1 MIEPST
7 GPGATGSQ
15 GVDSSRRWFVNRH
28 GMHMLEIPAGKF
40 TMGHEQE
47 LGPDRPHEVTLTRPF
62 FMCDREVWNDL
73 FRQFIDD
80 PNYPASEK
88 PQGDD
93 ARMSPPT
100 GKRTAAAAQI
110 DRLTAQLAA
119 APDDPAL
126 LRARGMAAVNLCR
139 DEQAVQDLTKYL
151 EKKPADLLARRFV
164 AVAHARLG
172 QRDAATQ
179 AVAEIAKIANSSETA
194 YSRAVVGSITGSG
207 DDAVAALEQVVKAD
221 AGKAYRLYNDA
232 CAYALV
238 AEHLEQREEGA
249 RGEGA
254 EQEGALQDPNR
265 AERIKRCK
273 GRAIELLVL
282 ACDAGYSDYLHV
294 RTDSDL
300 ESLWPL
306 EGFQRVLARQG
317 RIATGRVNWFDA
329 VLFCNWL
336 SQKEGRQPCYKR
348 TGEKQKLKDS
358 QNKDVEWDVW
368 NCDFDVNG
376 YRLPTEAEWEYSAR
390 AETRSSFCF
399 GDDESLLPKY
409 GYFVANSKSRAWP
422 GAMLLP
428 NAWGLFDIHGNLIE
442 LCWDWQGELK
452 GDQNPIGPTA
462 GSFRVTR
469 GGGCRTYPTECHS
482 SFRGR
487 VCIPSYRGGD
497 DHGFRVVCVGGV
509 SVVSSRSPQ
518 GPR

>member
-7 GPGATGSQ
+7 GPGTTGSQ
-15 GVDSSRRWFVNRH
+15 GVDLSRRWFVNRQ
-28 GMHMLEIPAGKF
+28 GMHMLEVPGGTF
-40 TMGHEQE
+40 MMGDNQ
-47 LGPDRPHEVTLTRPF
+47 DRDNKPHEVTLTRPF
-62 FMCDREVWNDL
+62 FMCDREVWSDL
-73 FRQFIDD
+73 FQQFIND
-80 PNYPASEK
+80 PNYPSSEK

-93 ARMSPPT
+93 DRMSPPT

-119 APDDPAL
+119 APDDPAR
-126 LRARGMAAVNLCR
+126 LRARGMAAVNLFR

-151 EKKPADLLARRFV
+151 EKSPADVLARHAV

-172 QRDAATQ
+172 QRHAATQ
-179 AVAEIAKIANSSETA
+179 AVAEIAKRAPDSSQTA
-194 YSRAVVGSITGSG
+194 YSRAVVGSIMGSD
-207 DDAVAALEQVVKAD
+207 DDAIAALEQAVKAH
-221 AGKAYRLYNDA
+221 AGDESFLYNAA

-254 EQEGALQDPNR
+254 GQEGALQDPDR

-282 ACDAGYSDYLHV
+282 ACDAGYSDYVHV
-294 RTDSDL
+294 HTDSDL

-306 EGFQRVLARQG
+306 EGFHLVLARLG
-317 RIATGRVNWFDA
+317 RIAIADVNWFDA

-348 TGEKQKLKDS
+348 TGEKQKVKLGNE
-358 QNKDVEWDVW
+358 QVEWELW

-376 YRLPTEAEWEYSAR
+376 YRLPTEAEWEYAAR

-409 GYFVANSKSRAWP
+409 GYSSVNSKSRAWP

-428 NAWGLFDIHGNLIE
+428 NASGLFDVHGNVWE
-442 LCWDWQGELK
+442 WCWDWHGELT
-452 GDQNPIGPTA
+452 GDQTDPVGAPA
-462 GSFRVTR
+462 GSFRVIR
-469 GGGCRTYPTECHS
+469 GGGWVNLASYCRA
-482 SFRGR
+482 
-487 VCIPSYRGGD
+487 SYRLYYLPVYRLG
-497 DHGFRVVCVGGV
+497 HLGFRVVCVGV
-509 SVVSSRSPQ
+509 LSVVSSRSPL
-518 GPR
+518 GAR